1 MRITEESPVTL
12 SPHPDNPRAGDVGA
26 IVESIKKNGWHGV
39 VVCQQSTRRILVGNH
54 RVKAA
59 LILGLEKIPVQWA
72 DVDDNRAKA
81 ILLADNRA
89 SDLGGYD
96 DEVLARLVYETA
108 VDGLLDSTGYDLE
121 DMDRLVRQAMEPGPM
136 DLDEKKTECPMCGH
150 RFYAVALGGRRG
162 KRSAHPGGSK
172 S

>member
-1 MRITEESPVTL
+1 MEITQERPATL
-12 SPHPDNPRAGDVGA
+12 KPHPDNPRSGDVGA
-26 IVESIKKNGWHGV
+26 IVDSIKKNGWHGV
-39 VVCQQSTRRILVGNH
+39 VVCQKSTRRILVGNH
-54 RVKAA
+54 RVRAA
-59 LILGLEKIPVQWA
+59 LILDLKEIPVQWA
-72 DVDDNRAKA
+72 DVDDQRARA

-96 DEVLARLVYETA
+96 DEILARVVYESA

-121 DMDRLVRQAMEPGPM
+121 DMDRLVRQAMEPAPM

-150 RFYAVALGGRRG
+150 RFYAIASGGRRS
-162 KRSAHPGGSK
+162 RRPSHPGGSK

>member
-1 MRITEESPVTL
+1 MRISEESPESL
-12 SPHPDNPRAGDVGA
+12 LPHPANPRAGDVGA

-39 VVCQQSTRRILVGNH
+39 VVCQSSTRHILVGNH

-59 LILGLEKIPVQWA
+59 LMLGMEKIPVQWV

-89 SDLGGYD
+89 SDLGTYD
-96 DEVLARLVYETA
+96 DDVLAKLVYETA
-108 VDGLLDSTGYDLE
+108 VDGLLDSTGYDIE
-121 DMDRLVRQAMEPGPM
+121 DMDRLVRQAMEPGPL
-136 DLDEKKTECPMCGH
+136 DIDEKKTECPMCGH
-150 RFYAVALGGRRG
+150 KFYAVALGGRRG
-162 KRSAHPGGSK
+162 RRSSHPGGSK